1 MIDYEFE
8 FVTTTGG
15 GGETVTCKM
24 IYEIDEDGTFGENIE
39 SVKFEGV
46 EVIGLIS
53 ADDFDSL
60 EAIGLTK
67 LAEHLQ
73 EEKYRAQEP

>member
-8 FVTTTGG
+8 FITTTGAG
-15 GGETVTCKM
+15 NEAVTCKM
-24 IYEIDEDGTFGENIE
+24 VYEIDEDGTFAENIE

-53 ADDFDSL
+53 ADDFDAL

-73 EEKYRAQEP
+73 EEKDRAQEP